1 MSQFRRCW
9 QAERGP
15 RLFERGLAA
24 ARQCREREGSLEDVP
39 RKRVETIVDDAGVEQ
54 TIKLGVWLTNQRS
67 RRGTLTEERAA
78 ALNEL
83 GIRWL

>member
-1 MSQFRRCW
+1 M
-9 QAERGP
+9 
-15 RLFERGLAA
+15 
-24 ARQCREREGSLEDVP
+24 P